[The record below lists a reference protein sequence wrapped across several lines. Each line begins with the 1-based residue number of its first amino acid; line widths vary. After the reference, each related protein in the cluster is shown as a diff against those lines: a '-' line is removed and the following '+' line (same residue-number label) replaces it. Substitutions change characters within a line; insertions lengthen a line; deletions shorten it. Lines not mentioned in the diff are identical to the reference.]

1 MGDWHQN
8 PSETCLATGLAPFF
22 RLTSSSGA
30 VLVPCLAL
38 WAPLAVPASLVPWLA
53 RRGGGRA
60 RGLRGPVCVA
70 VSGWVLQA
78 ELCKCKGPVVASSL
92 AHLEGWWGAWGSRR
106 WAGADGDGGG
116 GVGRVGLALIR
127 KEGLSGQLLMLTPS
141 QGHGVHVG
149 PVCTWPRSV
158 VLELAWA
165 LRCLLGQCVWR
176 QLSGTFPEA
185 GS

>member
-8 PSETCLATGLAPFF
+8 PSETCLATGLTPFF

-92 AHLEGWWGAWGSRR
+92 AHLEGWWGAWGS
-106 WAGADGDGGG
+106 
-116 GVGRVGLALIR
+116 GVGLVLTGTGVG
-127 KEGLSGQLLMLTPS
+127 
-141 QGHGVHVG
+141 V
-149 PVCTWPRSV
+149 
-158 VLELAWA
+158 
-165 LRCLLGQCVWR
+165 
-176 QLSGTFPEA
+176 
-185 GS
+185 

>member
-1 MGDWHQN
+1 M
-8 PSETCLATGLAPFF
+8 LTG
-22 RLTSSSGA
+22 TG
-30 VLVPCLAL
+30 V
-38 WAPLAVPASLVPWLA
+38 
-53 RRGGGRA
+53 
-60 RGLRGPVCVA
+60 
-70 VSGWVLQA
+70 
-78 ELCKCKGPVVASSL
+78 
-92 AHLEGWWGAWGSRR
+92 
-106 WAGADGDGGG
+106 G

-149 PVCTWPRSV
+149 PVCAWPRSV

-165 LRCLLGQCVWR
+165 LCCLLGQCIWR